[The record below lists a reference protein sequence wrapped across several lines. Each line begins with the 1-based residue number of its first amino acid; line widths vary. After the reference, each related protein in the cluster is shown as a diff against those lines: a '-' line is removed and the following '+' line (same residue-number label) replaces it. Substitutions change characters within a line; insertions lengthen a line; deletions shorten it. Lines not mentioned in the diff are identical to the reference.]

1 MPDARQGTSSIAVA
15 GFGTDGATSGTEELG
30 VANGLG
36 DAKTNDDGADLGS
49 HDLQATWTPADGDD
63 DDTLTSNTV
72 SVVVAGAAA
81 QGDVGTDIE
90 TLRPGQ
96 VATVEVLFTDAD
108 GNIAP
113 DGTPTRI
120 IAAGQ
125 TFAATGV
132 DTVSG
137 TTSNGR
143 VSATLLPSGSDA
155 VVTILAQAGEAL
167 EDTPSVA
174 TATATGQVIQS
185 SGTLAPVAATVVVT
199 AGSTELAMG
208 ESTRVSATVMDAD
221 GDPVAGARVRF
232 SEGPALTAVDSTV
245 QTTGA
250 DGSASAVFTAVEAG
264 DFAVTATVV
273 ELTEG
278 QVVNTAVSG
287 SVTITVAAPEPV
299 TPEPVTPEPVTPEP
313 VTPEPVTLNPSYT
326 VWTGSSTTAAQA
338 FAGLDV
344 SIWRWSGTA
353 WELYSTDLPE
363 SLRVNYA
370 LEPNDVLFNAGAAVT
385 VQA

>member
-1 MPDARQGTSSIAVA
+1 M
-15 GFGTDGATSGTEELG
+15 ATSRRTAPRHAFPQSDQFFAQTGESS
-30 VANGLG
+30 V
-36 DAKTNDDGADLGS
+36 DG
-49 HDLQATWTPADGDD
+49 
-63 DDTLTSNTV
+63 
-72 SVVVAGAAA
+72 
-81 QGDVGTDIE
+81 
-90 TLRPGQ
+90 R
-96 VATVEVLFTDAD
+96 
-108 GNIAP
+108 
-113 DGTPTRI
+113 
-120 IAAGQ
+120 
-125 TFAATGV
+125 
-132 DTVSG
+132 
-137 TTSNGR
+137 TSNGR

-155 VVTILAQAGEAL
+155 VVTILAQAGEDLDA
-167 EDTPSVA
+167 DSPVVS
-174 TATATGQVIQS
+174 ATATGQVIQS
-185 SGTLAPVAATVVVT
+185 SGTLAPVANAVVVT

-232 SEGPALTAVDSTV
+232 SEGPALTAIDGNVK
-245 QTTGA
+245 TTGA

-273 ELTEG
+273 ELTQG
-278 QVVNTAVSG
+278 QIVDTAVSG
-287 SVTITVAAPEPV
+287 SVTITVAAPEPVTPEPVTPEPVTPEPVTPEPV

-353 WELYSTDLPE
+353 WELYSTALPE